1 MRAVYAR
8 LHFRMHV
15 VDLHGDRVN
24 SYDLASFELVM
35 IPAPPHTPPPGHVN
49 HVPSQA
55 SKPRRPQ
62 VLGA

>member
-24 SYDLASFELVM
+24 SYDLTSFEF
-35 IPAPPHTPPPGHVN
+35 II
-49 HVPSQA
+49 A
-55 SKPRRPQ
+55 SMWDAIMKTNDVRSFEFTRSPCGMQRYN
-62 VLGA
+62 